1 MSNLISAEVITGNS
15 VYGVRQAQYTVGK
28 ESGKNFIDAM
38 SLAAFKQAVAI
49 ESATTAY
56 SHVVTARQTKIDEL
70 SEALSYIA
78 KAVGKL
84 NNKNAKSTDKVTVDN
99 ASWVKNIAAKYEVSL
114 SWESNGSQMTRGN
127 LQKAQT
133 NVQYAIER
141 EDNDIQQD
149 IVTLQSFISKRDNAY
164 SNASKVIR
172 KANQAADSTI
182 NNIGA

>member
-28 ESGKNFIDAM
+28 ESGKNFIDAV

-114 SWESNGSQMTRGN
+114 SWESNGSQM
-127 LQKAQT
+127 
-133 NVQYAIER
+133 IER

-172 KANQAADSTI
+172 KANQAAGSTI

>member
-28 ESGKNFIDAM
+28 ESGKNFIDAV

-84 NNKNAKSTDKVTVDN
+84 DNKNAKSTDKVTVDN

-114 SWESNGSQMTRGN
+114 SWESNGSQMT
-127 LQKAQT
+127 
-133 NVQYAIER
+133 YAIER

-172 KANQAADSTI
+172 KANQAAGSTI